1 MSAMSVILS
10 RLPDRRS
17 RRRSRRAAHPDVTGP
32 DALKL
37 IEDGTADMI
46 VHEALF
52 LATLTS

>member
-1 MSAMSVILS
+1 MSAILP

-17 RRRSRRAAHPDVTGP
+17 RSRSRRAAHPDVTGP
-32 DALKL
+32 DALEL
-37 IEDGTADMI
+37 SEGGTADMI

>member
-1 MSAMSVILS
+1 MSVILS